1 MNSDESTVRPDRASD
16 NSTTQVPGAQVA
28 GTGDRAAYGAEA
40 VAAVSG
46 SISLYWALGGTLGIR
61 TVGGRIAEMAT
72 SHAPGAALLAW
83 GATLVKIIGVVFA
96 IALARRPGWPLPRRP
111 LLILGWLGA
120 AVLTVYGALNMI
132 GAALALTSSID
143 VGPDNDRYALSWHL
157 GLWDPCSWYGASCWV

>member
-1 MNSDESTVRPDRASD
+1 MRALQIVPDAD
-16 NSTTQVPGAQVA
+16 AP
-28 GTGDRAAYGAEA
+28 
-40 VAAVSG
+40 
-46 SISLYWALGGTLGIR
+46 
-61 TVGGRIAEMAT
+61 
-72 SHAPGAALLAW
+72 APGFPGDPVGCGPTRPPPPAHRSRLLSAW

-132 GAALALTSSID
+132 GAPLALTSSID

-157 GLWDPCSWYGASCWV
+157 GLWDPLFLVWGILLGIAVRHFGRRTRIR